1 MQRLALYRQGH
12 CLLADV
18 SHARRWHQRARGLLL
33 RAPLQPG
40 QGLLIEPCASVHT
53 CFMGYA
59 LDLVFLDRA
68 QRVLGWRENLPPW
81 RAAGLRGAHATLELL
96 AGSLIGLGLQIGQ
109 TLHWQSSPPA
119 PSTDATDM
127 ETP

>member
-1 MQRLALYRQGH
+1 MQRLALYRENH

-18 SHARRWHQRARGLLL
+18 GHARHWYQRARGLLL

-81 RAAGLRGAHATLELL
+81 RAAGLRGAHATLELP
-96 AGSLIGLGLQIGQ
+96 AGSLAPLGLKVGQ
-109 TLHWQSSPPA
+109 ALHWQPASCLPSPA
-119 PSTDATDM
+119 LEQA
-127 ETP
+127 

>member
-18 SHARRWHQRARGLLL
+18 GHARRWHQRARGLLL

-81 RAAGLRGAHATLELL
+81 RAAGLRGAHATLELA
-96 AGSLIGLGLQIGQ
+96 AGSLPDLGLQIGQ
-109 TLHWQSSPPA
+109 TLHWQPSPPA

>member
-59 LDLVFLDRA
+59 LDLVFLDRGN
-68 QRVLGWRENLPPW
+68 RVLGWREHLPPW
-81 RAAGLRGAHATLELL
+81 RAAGLRGAHATLELP
-96 AGSLIGLGLQIGQ
+96 AGSLHTLALEIGQ
-109 TLHWQSSPPA
+109 QLHWQPALSPHSPG
-119 PSTDATDM
+119 M
-127 ETP
+127 ECT

>member
-18 SHARRWHQRARGLLL
+18 GHARRWHQRARGLLL

-81 RAAGLRGAHATLELL
+81 RAAGLRGAHATLELP

-109 TLHWQSSPPA
+109 ALHWQPSPPA